1 MVLVFRILVMFAV
14 AALGG
19 AVFLPFAHPVPVHV
33 NLSEPAPS
41 FLWLGPALLVV
52 AVAVLVAA
60 FALLLFRRWG
70 QWLGAFAFL
79 AGITAYSSVFAIG
92 LGTIL
97 ATTAQALMALSAVSW
112 LACLLL
118 SYHPTVAARFRH
130 AH

>member
-1 MVLVFRILVMFAV
+1 
-14 AALGG
+14 
-19 AVFLPFAHPVPVHV
+19 
-33 NLSEPAPS
+33 
-41 FLWLGPALLVV
+41 
-52 AVAVLVAA
+52 VAVLVAA